1 MAKFVDDLK
10 NLRPNFTMTLAFQT
24 PTMLDQIDVFIE
36 EQIFAFYEQIRNTV
50 LYWKLVD
57 DVISAT
63 SSIWSSIVGVW
74 KAKIIVKFGFQIS
87 KVIYKL
93 RLSRCG

>member
-1 MAKFVDDLK
+1 MVLLCQGEFFNIFDLGYFG
-10 NLRPNFTMTLAFQT
+10 PQGA
-24 PTMLDQIDVFIE
+24 V
-36 EQIFAFYEQIRNTV
+36 
-50 LYWKLVD
+50 VD

-74 KAKIIVKFGFQIS
+74 NAKVIANFGLQIC

-93 RLSRCG
+93 RLSRRS